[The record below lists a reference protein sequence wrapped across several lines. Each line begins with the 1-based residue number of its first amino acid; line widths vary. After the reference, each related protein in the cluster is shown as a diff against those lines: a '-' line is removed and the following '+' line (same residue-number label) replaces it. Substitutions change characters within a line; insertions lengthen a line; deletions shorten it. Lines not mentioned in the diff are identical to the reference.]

1 MTDKIHQSLPM
12 RTLISK
18 TERKSSAA
26 WNKTSFS
33 LRVAE
38 SGFMV
43 SILLPDNGS
52 HSIHIFRLE
61 QTKRTE
67 WH

>member
-26 WNKTSFS
+26 RNKTIFS
-33 LRVAE
+33 PRVAE
-38 SGFMV
+38 PGFIV
-43 SILLPDNGS
+43 SFLLPDNGS
-52 HSIHIFRLE
+52 HSIHIFLLE